1 MHFFL
6 AFIQRVLYAYNRS
19 VCPFRF
25 AVGICG
31 QRVLLVRRHLTAVE
45 KRHNQAVPFIIS
57 DAGEPP
63 QSTITREVG
72 INKARQSNQ
81 PNINFKIKAKEVR
94 VIDPDGN
101 QIGIVPTDKALS
113 AAKDFGLDLVE
124 VSPNANPPVC
134 KIMDYGRYKYEQD
147 KKQQE
152 AKKRQSTFQLKEIK
166 VRPKTGDHDLEVKL
180 GHIRRFLEKKD
191 KVKITLIFRG
201 REITLTDLG
210 IEVLERIAEEISD
223 IAVVEQKPKFEGR
236 TMVMILAP
244 R

>member
-6 AFIQRVLYAYNRS
+6 AFIQRVLYAYDCS
-19 VCPFRF
+19 VC
-25 AVGICG
+25 
-31 QRVLLVRRHLTAVE
+31 LLRLISIVRRIYSEGSIPWITA
-45 KRHNQAVPFIIS
+45 ATTTS
-57 DAGEPP
+57 W
-63 QSTITREVG
+63 EVS

-101 QIGIVPTDKALS
+101 QIGVVPTHKALS

-152 AKKRQSTFQLKEIK
+152 AKKKQSAFQLKEIK
-166 VRPKTGDHDLEVKL
+166 VRPKTGDHDLDVKL
-180 GHIRRFLEKKD
+180 GHIRRFIEKKD
-191 KVKITLIFRG
+191 KVKVTLVFRG

-210 IEVLERIAEEISD
+210 IEVMERVAEETSD
-223 IAVVEQKPKFEGR
+223 VAVVEQKPKFEGR